1 MPEKKIQDYPVQTY
15 QSSSQPSTHSLAVY
29 YTPLRKRLHCNW
41 GLQEKIKF
49 LLSMI
54 LSKERNGQVTKL

>member
-1 MPEKKIQDYPVQTY
+1 MPEKKKDYPVQTY
-15 QSSSQPSTHSLAVY
+15 QSSFQSSIHSQAVY
-29 YTPLRKRLHCNW
+29 YTPLSKMLHCNW